1 MDKMDET
8 KKEKFLKRNKLAI
21 CATLRELH
29 KNNTTLMVNHARG
42 HFISNILDVQPDD
55 NTFIFDLGGTMQ
67 ESDVFDAEL
76 NFVAEPA
83 GAKVEFKANVVS
95 KIDYQGL
102 PAFRA
107 EIPADLYRIQRRSYF
122 RINSPAWPPMICR
135 GSLPDDSRFQF
146 TIKDLSLGGV
156 CLLSEQEDVAEQLEQ
171 GEILENV
178 TLELGTYGEFS
189 IDVQFISHAVS
200 RIVCAKGEVKKVQR
214 LSFKFPCLTPAQE
227 RSLQQV
233 ITALELE
240 QHEKRKRV
248 L

>member
-1 MDKMDET
+1 MDET
-8 KKEKFLKRNKLAI
+8 KKEQFLKRNKLAI
-21 CATLRELH
+21 CATLRELQ
-29 KNNTTLMVNHARG
+29 KNNTALMVNHSRG

-55 NTFIFDLGGTMQ
+55 NTFIFDLGGTSQ
-67 ESDVFDAEL
+67 GSDVLDPEMY
-76 NFVAEPA
+76 FVAEPA
-83 GAKVEFKANVVS
+83 GAKVEFNANGVS
-95 KIDYQGL
+95 RIDYEGF

-107 EIPADLYRIQRRSYF
+107 NIPADLYRIQRRNYF
-122 RINSPAWPPMICR
+122 RITSPAWPPMFCR
-135 GSLPDDSRFQF
+135 GSLPDERRFQF

-156 CLLSEQEDVAEQLEQ
+156 CLLSEQEDVAEQLGQ

-200 RIVCAKGEVKKVQR
+200 RIVGAKGEVKKVQR
-214 LSFKFPCLTPAQE
+214 LSFKFPCLTPGQE